1 MAGNILFQN
10 NQQQSQGPT
19 RGTHYG
25 MGSPPTIPAGSD
37 QLQFYSSNFGI
48 DPKMKPIFNK
58 QIRPKVDIGIVY
70 KELE

>member
-10 NQQQSQGPT
+10 NQQQSQGSI

-48 DPKMKPIFNK
+48 DHEYQASINK
-58 QIRPKVDIGIVY
+58 QIRLKVDIGIVY